1 MSTISVPFHRLA
13 VNTPTIELVGYATG
27 NGGLTV
33 TVSAGTWN
41 GSATVDSYG
50 RFSASVPVSV
60 GENTIQATVTDG
72 NGETANW
79 GGAVVRLITD
89 RQQADL
95 DLLEDLLS
103 AHMED
108 WTAAELAEFNLA
120 RSRGAYNYTDLNRV
134 SAATELVYQSLVG
147 QGFVVDYDPVTHE
160 RPQPGRLPDGYMEL
174 EYIESTGTQYIDT
187 GFKPNQDT
195 RVILDVQLSQTPT
208 DHNWFY
214 GARQAVNNSGFGF
227 FWNISSDKFG
237 GTYGNSQVDIT
248 SNVSMFARLTVDQNQ
263 NQLLF
268 NGQIYTFPTTTFQA
282 PVNLPLLA
290 RNTNGT
296 IAAYTT
302 AKLWS
307 AKIFDDG
314 QLIRDFVPCKNPSG
328 AVGLF
333 DTVNSSFYGNSG
345 SGVFQSGPEVVVP
358 PVITYTWIESDTP
371 NKGQMD
377 QYLGNVAN
385 LLVVRLVQRLVT
397 LPEGMDDLT
406 LDGTNNIE
414 LALAA
419 VDAVTTV
426 ARKSYIYSG
435 EAMAGEF

>member
-227 FWNISSDKFG
+227 F
-237 GTYGNSQVDIT
+237 GTSLPI
-248 SNVSMFARLTVDQNQ
+248 
-263 NQLLF
+263 
-268 NGQIYTFPTTTFQA
+268 
-282 PVNLPLLA
+282 NL
-290 RNTNGT
+290 
-296 IAAYTT
+296 
-302 AKLWS
+302 
-307 AKIFDDG
+307 
-314 QLIRDFVPCKNPSG
+314 
-328 AVGLF
+328 
-333 DTVNSSFYGNSG
+333 
-345 SGVFQSGPEVVVP
+345 
-358 PVITYTWIESDTP
+358 
-371 NKGQMD
+371 
-377 QYLGNVAN
+377 
-385 LLVVRLVQRLVT
+385 
-397 LPEGMDDLT
+397 
-406 LDGTNNIE
+406 
-414 LALAA
+414 
-419 VDAVTTV
+419 
-426 ARKSYIYSG
+426 
-435 EAMAGEF
+435 AGHMEILK

>member
-1 MSTISVPFHRLA
+1 
-13 VNTPTIELVGYATG
+13 
-27 NGGLTV
+27 
-33 TVSAGTWN
+33 
-41 GSATVDSYG
+41 
-50 RFSASVPVSV
+50 
-60 GENTIQATVTDG
+60 
-72 NGETANW
+72 
-79 GGAVVRLITD
+79 
-89 RQQADL
+89 
-95 DLLEDLLS
+95 
-103 AHMED
+103 
-108 WTAAELAEFNLA
+108 
-120 RSRGAYNYTDLNRV
+120 
-134 SAATELVYQSLVG
+134 
-147 QGFVVDYDPVTHE
+147 
-160 RPQPGRLPDGYMEL
+160 
-174 EYIESTGTQYIDT
+174 
-187 GFKPNQDT
+187 
-195 RVILDVQLSQTPT
+195 
-208 DHNWFY
+208 
-214 GARQAVNNSGFGF
+214 
-227 FWNISSDKFG
+227 
-237 GTYGNSQVDIT
+237 
-248 SNVSMFARLTVDQNQ
+248 MFARLTVDQNQ

-371 NKGQMD
+371 NEGQMD
-377 QYLGNVAN
+377 QYLSNVAN

-406 LDGTNNIE
+406 LDGANNIE